1 MLCGDAKSGFTFV
14 QVKLELSEV
23 KDLVAQRDASFTKPD
38 RATLEE
44 RGCALCKSDSWS
56 APQVHQFVED
66 VFRWGKGTRNL
77 TRVLK
82 CSELPTILR
91 ECSHAISH
99 GGGTPEAAASA
110 IWLLVSRVPQLGAS
124 FASKLLRFLH
134 PDDVVIFDSIIR
146 LRLGLDETEKAYA
159 FFHASCRTIQ
169 ASLIEKG
176 ATHVLSDVEAAVYMK
191 LRKNPI

>member
-1 MLCGDAKSGFTFV
+1 MLCGDAKSGFAFV

-38 RATLEE
+38 RATIEE
-44 RGCALCKSDSWS
+44 RGRALCQSDSWS

-82 CSELPTILR
+82 SSALPSMLR
-91 ECSHAISH
+91 DCSHAISQ
-99 GGGTPEAAASA
+99 GCGTPEAAAIA
-110 IWLLVSRVPQLGAS
+110 IWRLVTCVPQLGAS

-146 LRLGLDETEKAYA
+146 LRLGLEETEKAYA
-159 FFHASCRTIQ
+159 FFHGSCRTIQ
-169 ASLIEKG
+169 AALIEEGEKL
-176 ATHVLSDVEAAVYMK
+176 VLSDVEAAIYMK
-191 LRKNPI
+191 LRKNKI